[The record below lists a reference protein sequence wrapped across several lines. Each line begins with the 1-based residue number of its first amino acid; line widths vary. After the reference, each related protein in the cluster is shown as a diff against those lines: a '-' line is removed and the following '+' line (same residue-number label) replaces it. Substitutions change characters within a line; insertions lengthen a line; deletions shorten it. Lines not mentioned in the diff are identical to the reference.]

1 MHVQYEILLV
11 RTSTHVFSVLIYVL
25 THVLVHQEFP
35 TPDVLSGMYL
45 QKEFRPDLIELL
57 LSHLT
62 PERVRY
68 ALHFTHYLKY
78 SVNCADS
85 L

>member
-1 MHVQYEILLV
+1 M
-11 RTSTHVFSVLIYVL
+11 YVL
-25 THVLVHQEFP
+25 ARQEFP

-45 QKEFRPDLIELL
+45 QKEFRSDLIELL

-68 ALHFTHYLKY
+68 TLHLTHYLKY
-78 SVNCADS
+78 SVHFGGS